1 MSDERTIAV
10 YDRKA
15 ADYRRMMTA
24 DPSGDAA
31 LAEFV
36 AAIPPGAKVLDLGC
50 GPGTWAGAMIA
61 AGLEVDAIDASS
73 AMVQEASRIEGLR
86 VWQACIEDLDGEN
99 LYQGIWANFSLL
111 HLPKSDMP
119 NVLAALQRLLLPGGV
134 MHFGLKEGQGETR
147 DSLDRFYAY
156 YTPQELTALLAT
168 LDLTVSGLR
177 RGVDTGLDGTRA
189 GWFTLLAHG

>member
-36 AAIPPGAKVLDLGC
+36 AAIPPGARVLDLGC

-134 MHFGLKEGQGETR
+134 MHFGLKEGQGEAR

-156 YTPQELTALLAT
+156 YTPQELTALLAR